1 MIPLGVVESLAD
13 THGNQTLRIRCRGL
27 VPTVESA
34 HYQAGINGTVAGEEQ
49 AVVLSIVLTDEQ
61 RKTLIEWLRRDR
73 VQVYLVLSDMEGYI
87 PGQEAASPSKTGIP
101 REKLLLTVREAEVM
115 GLLSRG
121 MMSKQIAD
129 RLGINLQTVKN
140 HLKKIY
146 RKLNV
151 GNRSEAIVKYL
162 MDT

>member
-1 MIPLGVVESLAD
+1 MIPLGVVDSLAD
-13 THGNQTLRIRCRGL
+13 TGGNQTLRIRCRGL
-27 VPTVESA
+27 VPTVDSN
-34 HYQAGINGTVAGEEQ
+34 HCQSGINDTVAEDGQ
-49 AVVLSIVLTDEQ
+49 AVVLSILLTDEQ

-73 VQVYLVLSDMEGYI
+73 VQVYLVLSEGKNNVT
-87 PGQEAASPSKTGIP
+87 GQEAAPQPKTVIP
-101 REKLLLTVREAEVM
+101 HEKHLLTLREAEVM